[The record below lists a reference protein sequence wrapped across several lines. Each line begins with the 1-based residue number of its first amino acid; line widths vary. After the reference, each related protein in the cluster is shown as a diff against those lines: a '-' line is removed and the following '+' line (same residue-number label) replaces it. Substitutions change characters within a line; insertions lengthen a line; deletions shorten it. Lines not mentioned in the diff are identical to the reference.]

1 MERAAFGLLFFVY
14 IRYFS
19 AFGAIECGGWFYP
32 G

>member
-1 MERAAFGLLFFVY
+1 MERAAFGLLFFVF

-19 AFGAIECGGWFYP
+19 AFGAIERPGWFYT